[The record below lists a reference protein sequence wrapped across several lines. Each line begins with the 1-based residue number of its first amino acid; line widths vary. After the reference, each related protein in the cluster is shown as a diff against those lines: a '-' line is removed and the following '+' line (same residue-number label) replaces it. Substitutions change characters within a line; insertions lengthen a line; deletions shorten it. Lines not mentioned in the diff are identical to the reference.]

1 VFKGHACIPISIFV
15 VNAQKEIEELRY
27 NLANISSTSDDGAK
41 KLKEDYLQKLT
52 VLEAQVSLHRHIPVN
67 CNYSWF
73 HILLCFAGCG
83 VEEETRCS
91 SSIIETKTKE

>member
-1 VFKGHACIPISIFV
+1 VFQGHACIPISIFV

-52 VLEAQVSLHRHIPVN
+52 VLEAQVSLHRPIPVN

-73 HILLCFAGCG
+73 HILLC
-83 VEEETRCS
+83 RLRS
-91 SSIIETKTKE
+91 